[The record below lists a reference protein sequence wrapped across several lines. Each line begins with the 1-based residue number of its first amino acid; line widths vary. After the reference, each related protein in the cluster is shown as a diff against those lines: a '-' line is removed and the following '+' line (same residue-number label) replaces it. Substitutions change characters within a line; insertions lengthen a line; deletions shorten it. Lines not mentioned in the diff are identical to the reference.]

1 MIRFYAT
8 RVTPEGG
15 EKSVL
20 VGCKR
25 GFRPTYELPHKALPQ
40 FMCPH
45 YPIHIYFEGTDPRHP
60 GVPPQGPR
68 GWVKTPR
75 EQFEDGLTVQEW
87 YAYTGLE

>member
-1 MIRFYAT
+1 MFPSRGHIADHQS
-8 RVTPEGG
+8 PPPC
-15 EKSVL
+15 
-20 VGCKR
+20 VGVSYHYGSAAFTSNHR
-25 GFRPTYELPHKALPQ
+25 HPLPVGQ
-40 FMCPH
+40 
-45 YPIHIYFEGTDPRHP
+45 HIYFEGTDPRHP